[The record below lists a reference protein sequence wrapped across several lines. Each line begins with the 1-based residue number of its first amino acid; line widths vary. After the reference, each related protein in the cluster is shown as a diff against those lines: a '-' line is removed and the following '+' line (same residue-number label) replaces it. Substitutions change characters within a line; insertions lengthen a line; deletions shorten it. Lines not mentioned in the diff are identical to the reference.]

1 MQIKDIAVLPRH
13 KKFDIFHKNIS
24 RLCALPNCCGHA
36 ECMLG
41 FKKHVHMFAKWNWWH
56 SHFLLEFILVMDASP
71 LANKKTAEIYRFSQ
85 KVCSR
90 LDISR
95 VLSLQA
101 FFWVFLCWPCPVLRV
116 YPRKLATCTSSLV
129 CGPSKIFWSKLKKIC
144 EKMFFHENSIFDL
157 MPRQSVFIFQQKSAT
172 R

>member
-1 MQIKDIAVLPRH
+1 MKILQVLFTYAWTLVVWPKTENDANKRYRCFTTTS
-13 KKFDIFHKNIS
+13 KFWYFFHKNIS
-24 RLCALPNCCGHA
+24 RLCTLPNCCGHE

-101 FFWVFLCWPCPVLRV
+101 ILLGVCAGRVLYCVRTQGYWPCTQVL
-116 YPRKLATCTSSLV
+116 LFLV
-129 CGPSKIFWSKLKKIC
+129 
-144 EKMFFHENSIFDL
+144 H
-157 MPRQSVFIFQQKSAT
+157 QKHVEAN
-172 R
+172 